1 MARSGA
7 DIPVIKHTFR
17 SFIDSYTLKAGLE
30 RLHYHTGVE
39 VGVIMSGSAL
49 LRLGGKDYRLGAG
62 DAYFLDAMIP
72 HYHAIG
78 NSSGAENICVQVPS
92 EALVDLPTRRDPIRM
107 MEPFIALRLGIS
119 PVLRGNGDVQHHL
132 VRALE
137 YYKLP
142 DEMGDIPAWCEVLHA
157 IVRIRE
163 CVLKQQTP
171 GDAAGTRKV
180 NRLLT
185 QAITFI
191 HRRFSTSFSTE
202 DVARDCSV
210 SVSHLSHLF
219 QDVMHASILQY
230 RDQLRVAHAAHL
242 IAVSDEK
249 LTNIAYD
256 CGFNSLSH
264 FYRIFKKNTGKT
276 PRQYRLEIA

>member
-1 MARSGA
+1 
-7 DIPVIKHTFR
+7 
-17 SFIDSYTLKAGLE
+17 
-30 RLHYHTGVE
+30 
-39 VGVIMSGSAL
+39 MSGSAL
-49 LRLGGKDYRLGAG
+49 LRLGGRDYRLGAG
-62 DAYFLDAMIP
+62 DSYFLDAMIP
-72 HYHAIG
+72 HYHAVG
-78 NSSGAENICVQVPS
+78 DSSRAENLSVQLPS
-92 EALVDLPTRRDPIRM
+92 DALLDLPTRRDPIRM

-119 PVLRGNGDVQHHL
+119 PVLRGNRDVQNHL

-157 IVRIRE
+157 VVRIRE
-163 CVLKQQTP
+163 CVLEQQTP
-171 GDAAGTRKV
+171 GDAAGTRKI

-242 IAVSDEK
+242 MAVSDEK
-249 LTNIAYD
+249 LTSIAYD

-276 PRQYRLEIA
+276 PRRYRLEIT